1 MKENVKKHPFNKAMS
16 IAIAVVLTTLIGA
29 VTITLVPDE
38 MGVDWAHQVGNI
50 LLERTQVHDVAFHNE
65 AGTGCT
71 IRIVAWTKHTPA
83 GNWQWAGLTILK
95 QLAEAGVKF
104 DSFTRYMTPEG
115 VFVFD
120 GKNFVSSGVRE
131 TSASKLLVK
140 KEPGVFAEF
149 TERQVLADLPVPK
162 S

>member
-1 MKENVKKHPFNKAMS
+1 MS

-29 VTITLVPDE
+29 VTITLIPEE

-50 LLERTQVHDVAFHNE
+50 LLERTQIHDVAFPNK
-65 AGTGCT
+65 AGGCT
-71 IRIVAWTKHTPA
+71 IRITAWTKHTPA
-83 GNWQWAGLTILK
+83 GNWQWAGIVILR
-95 QLAEAGVKF
+95 QLAESGVYF
-104 DSFTRYMTPEG
+104 DSFTRYATPEG

-131 TSASKLLVK
+131 TSASKVLVK